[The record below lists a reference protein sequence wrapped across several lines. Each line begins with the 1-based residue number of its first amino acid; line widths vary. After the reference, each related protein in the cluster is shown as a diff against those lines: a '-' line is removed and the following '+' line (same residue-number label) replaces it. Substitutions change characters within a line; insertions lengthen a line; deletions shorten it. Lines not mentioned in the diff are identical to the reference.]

1 MYKSK
6 FKKFGGEQ
14 IPDVVEYIKEIM
26 EREPGSVVSV
36 GCDSI
41 QVRRRTI
48 YAVTV
53 MIYDTEVKKGAHV
66 VFFRES
72 CPKIRETQERLY
84 KEAQFLHDVGTWI
97 NDELEKVGVTRDL
110 PELEKR
116 KYKYH
121 LQKSAGEYANIELH
135 NEEAVV
141 RNLVMT
147 DVDLM
152 DTKATIDF
160 IAKAKPS
167 LIIDA
172 AAKVGGIGANNSFP
186 VEFLA
191 DNLTIQSN
199 LMNAAH
205 KAGVPNFVFLGS
217 SCIYPRNCAQPIK
230 EEYLMT
236 GPLEETNSAYAVAKI
251 AGIEMVNSY
260 RKEYGT
266 KWISLMPTNL
276 YGPRDNFDL
285 AASHVLPA
293 FIRRFVEA
301 AESGASKV
309 TLWGSGAP
317 LREFLH
323 VDDLAK
329 AVVLA
334 AEKYDSSMHLN
345 VGTGEDL
352 SIKALAQKVAN
363 AAGFTGQ
370 IEWDAS
376 KPDGTPRKVLDVS
389 RMRALGWKPTITLDE
404 GIASTIAWYKEAN
417 ARGEVRK

>member
-1 MYKSK
+1 MTVIVAGATGLAGSAIVKAFESK
-6 FKKFGGEQ
+6 GQNVIG
-14 IPDVVEYIKEIM
+14 IN
-26 EREPGSVVSV
+26 RSVV
-36 GCDSI
+36 
-41 QVRRRTI
+41 
-48 YAVTV
+48 
-53 MIYDTEVKKGAHV
+53 
-66 VFFRES
+66 
-72 CPKIRETQERLY
+72 
-84 KEAQFLHDVGTWI
+84 
-97 NDELEKVGVTRDL
+97 N
-110 PELEKR
+110 
-116 KYKYH
+116 
-121 LQKSAGEYANIELH
+121 
-135 NEEAVV
+135 
-141 RNLVMT
+141 
-147 DVDLM
+147 LM
-152 DTKATIDF
+152 DAKTTIDF

-191 DNLTIQSN
+191 DNLTIQGN

-217 SCIYPRNCAQPIK
+217 SCIYPRDCAQPIK

-236 GPLEETNSAYAVAKI
+236 GPLEETNSAYAIAKI
-251 AGIEMVNSY
+251 AGIELVNSY

-276 YGPRDNFDL
+276 YGPKDNFDL
-285 AASHVLPA
+285 TASHVLPA

-301 AESGASKV
+301 ADSGARTA
-309 TLWGSGAP
+309 TLWGSGSP

-323 VDDLAK
+323 VDDLAQ
-329 AVVLA
+329 AVVVA
-334 AEKYDSSMHLN
+334 SERYDSSLHLN
-345 VGTGEDL
+345 VGSGEDL
-352 SIKALAQKVAN
+352 SIKELATKVAA

-370 IEWDAS
+370 ILWDSS

-389 RMRALGWKPTITLDE
+389 RMKALGWKPTITLDK